1 MLVMILRE
9 LFKDHCLLISRSSG
23 SCLHLFIQRLIQIL
37 ISHPK
42 IDHLAPLAEGTLDW
56 LNQVDVGSELPN
68 CISSACGQ
76 RSILE
81 TRFQRKW
88 NCFCPEK
95 WQIREI
101 TSDHALESTASF
113 WGCSNVLEDLSFS
126 SLKLAHAKSSLLSLW
141 SYVSRHRCKEG
152 YCPSDLK
159 ICTCSMLT
167 LCSSMSLQL
176 FFSIYARLLIRKT
189 CLWSAQHGTKESFE
203 KLWHEKNKTHWPV
216 FFFICSFCSFK
227 LM

>member
-1 MLVMILRE
+1 MWVPNFRTVSLPPADRE
-9 LFKDHCLLISRSSG
+9 VSWRHVFRGSG
-23 SCLHLFIQRLIQIL
+23 IAFAQ
-37 ISHPK
+37 K
-42 IDHLAPLAEGTLDW
+42 
-56 LNQVDVGSELPN
+56 
-68 CISSACGQ
+68 
-76 RSILE
+76 
-81 TRFQRKW
+81 
-88 NCFCPEK
+88 K

-176 FFSIYARLLIRKT
+176 FFFHLCQTLDTQNLFVVSTTWNKRK
-189 CLWSAQHGTKESFE
+189 L
-203 KLWHEKNKTHWPV
+203 
-216 FFFICSFCSFK
+216 
-227 LM
+227 

>member
-1 MLVMILRE
+1 M
-9 LFKDHCLLISRSSG
+9 
-23 SCLHLFIQRLIQIL
+23 
-37 ISHPK
+37 
-42 IDHLAPLAEGTLDW
+42 
-56 LNQVDVGSELPN
+56 GSELPN

-176 FFSIYARLLIRKT
+176 FFFFHLCQTLDTQNLFVVSTTWNKRK
-189 CLWSAQHGTKESFE
+189 L
-203 KLWHEKNKTHWPV
+203 
-216 FFFICSFCSFK
+216 
-227 LM
+227 